1 MRALFRCF
9 QIFIKQISRD
19 SMLYAILAAPILAGL
34 FFRFGIPQAEIFLC
48 EYFGRTAILSDYYLL
63 FDLLLATLTPFMF
76 CFASAMVMLTE
87 MDENVVRYIAVTPV
101 GKRGYIL
108 SRLLFPAGISVLVSV
123 LILRVFSLTNLSMA
137 IQLIICILT
146 GILSIA
152 VCLFILSFSHN
163 RVEGMALGK
172 LTGMIMLG
180 LPVPFFLLSDMQYA
194 VFFLP
199 SFWIAKLGIEKN
211 LLFAIPAG
219 LISALWIWLLYGRF
233 KRRIL

>member
-1 MRALFRCF
+1 
-9 QIFIKQISRD
+9 
-19 SMLYAILAAPILAGL
+19 MLYAILAAPILAGF
-34 FFRFGIPQAEIFLC
+34 FFRFGIPQVEILLC
-48 EYFGRTAILSDYYLL
+48 DYFDRSAILSEYYLL

-101 GKRGYIL
+101 GKRGYLL
-108 SRLLFPAGISVLVSV
+108 SRLLLPAGISILVSIV
-123 LILRVFSLTNLSMA
+123 ILRFFSLTDLSLT
-137 IQLIICILT
+137 IQIITCILT

-172 LTGMIMLG
+172 LTGTIMLG
-180 LPVPFFLLSDMQYA
+180 LPVPFFLFTDMQYA

-211 LLFAIPAG
+211 LIFAIPAG